1 MEIAVPVV
9 EKTVPRPR
17 RSVTSVGKT
26 GDVVSDTYRP
36 RTALGER
43 LLALRRAYVLKG
55 GELLDDAAL
64 EAEIKLRRGR
74 SEV

>member
-9 EKTVPRPR
+9 GKAAPRPG
-17 RSVTSVGKT
+17 SAASIKKT

-64 EAEIKLRRGR
+64 EAEIKRRRGQG
-74 SEV
+74 EA

>member
-9 EKTVPRPR
+9 GKAMPKPRGAA
-17 RSVTSVGKT
+17 SIKKT

-64 EAEIKLRRGR
+64 EAEIKRRRGQD
-74 SEV
+74 EP